1 MTANPALSLPVPPLT
16 RPASAR
22 RRPGLWALA
31 GRLVALVERALEK
44 ARVAHLRHAAPQIH
58 LGALI
63 RLEPGLRWRVDPA
76 ARVGVGTLS
85 HLRADTEL
93 KADPGARIQ
102 IGARVH
108 LGPQCVI
115 AALKSVEIG
124 DDCLIAERVSIRDHD
139 HVIAD
144 PRLPYHAQG
153 YSTAPVRIGRNVWLG
168 ANVTIVKGVTLG
180 DNVVVGAGA
189 VVTRSFPANCVIA
202 GVPARVIRQLDEPAE
217 TVNVTIRHGES
228 A

>member
-1 MTANPALSLPVPPLT
+1 MTLTSALPLPAAA
-16 RPASAR
+16 RPAAPAR
-22 RRPGLWALA
+22 RRAGFWALA
-31 GRLVALVERALEK
+31 GALVALAERAVEK
-44 ARVAHLRHAAPQIH
+44 ARLAHLRHAHPQLH
-58 LGALI
+58 LPAGV
-63 RLEPGLRWRVDPA
+63 RLEPGLLWRVDPG
-76 ARVGVGTLS
+76 ARVAVGSRS
-85 HLRADTEL
+85 HLRRDTEI
-93 KADPGARIQ
+93 KADAGARIQ

-108 LGPQCVI
+108 LGPQCMI
-115 AALKSVEIG
+115 AALKHVEIG

-139 HVIAD
+139 HGTAD

-153 YSTAPVRIGRNVWLG
+153 YTTAPVRIGSNVWLG

-202 GVPARVIRQLDEPAE
+202 GVPARVIKQLDEAS
-217 TVNVTIRHGES
+217 TVDVTIRHAEG